1 MRSIPCAASLALV
14 LSLGAATT
22 AAAQSAPKLAYIRSQ
37 ALLAEAPG
45 RAAAE
50 QAFEREMGG
59 YRQAVQRMG
68 DSLNTMIAAYNQEEI
83 SLSPAAKETRQKSI
97 RDREEQYQQ
106 RVRALEQQIEERRV
120 ALMQPIMDL
129 VTKVIEDVRKE
140 GGYAMIFNVG
150 PEGGSLVAADTTLD
164 ITSRVLTRLKAAT
177 PPTAPAARPTTP
189 ASVPAPSGVTRPKP
203 NQ

>member
-1 MRSIPCAASLALV
+1 MRPILRAASVALALSMV
-14 LSLGAATT
+14 TAAT

-45 RAAAE
+45 RAEAE
-50 QAFEREMGG
+50 SAFEREMGG

-68 DSLNTMIAAYNQEEI
+68 DSLNTLITAYNAEEI
-83 SLSPAAKETRQKSI
+83 SLSPAAKESRQKSI

-106 RVRALEQQIEERRV
+106 RVRQLEQQVEERRV

-129 VTKVIEDVRKE
+129 VTKVIEDVRRE
-140 GGYAMIFNVG
+140 EGYAMIFNVG

-164 ITSRVLTRLKAAT
+164 ITARVLTRLKAA
-177 PPTAPAARPTTP
+177 PVPAAPAARPATP
-189 ASVPAPSGVTRPKP
+189 ASVPARSGVTRPVP
-203 NQ
+203 NP